1 MRRTDPRIRQT
12 LNQIS
17 QNIESANLSTQASIF
32 NFSQKYLSP
41 CLASLQSCLEASC
54 QPCFT
59 ARDEQRRPHRNARR
73 GREGFGF
80 DFYDNWDE
88 DETEWGNDELDRLL
102 AGSDELPGKYGGM
115 SYGSRGT
122 RRKSFGL
129 PKDGGADPTVV
140 PSSSMFGFL
149 EGLPW
154 KLGSRGVK
162 YRPSAADL
170 QENVGRKRGEDEPL
184 VEESEESGVEGGRGR
199 HGRKRSGTTTSRS
212 TNNSLSSRGD
222 LLPSD
227 DEDDAVPIDDEF
239 AIMLGRRTTGTA
251 SDDHSSRKNRGKGP
265 NASRASTKT
274 VSSRGTKSTKDGRRA
289 NSTSTGKDS
298 HATETAGVEDDD
310 EVPTLKDLKQEEERL
325 FREEEAEVERRRQA
339 AQQLALQRGMANR
352 ENEASGAEEP
362 SNVQQ
367 GEALDVPADETPL
380 GKSGTHDPSPETHDP
395 DTRSTGSLSLPND
408 GSNTEPKPPDEPA

>member
-1 MRRTDPRIRQT
+1 MRRNDPRIRQT

-32 NFSQKYLSP
+32 TFSQKYLSP

-102 AGSDELPGKYGGM
+102 AGSDEQPGKYGGM
-115 SYGSRGT
+115 SYGSRGV

-154 KLGSRGVK
+154 KFGSKGVK

-184 VEESEESGVEGGRGR
+184 VEESEESGFEGRRGR
-199 HGRKRSGTTTSRS
+199 HGRKRSGTATSGS

-239 AIMLGRRTTGTA
+239 AIMLGRRTAGTA
-251 SDDHSSRKNRGKGP
+251 SDDHSSRNNRGKGP
-265 NASRASTKT
+265 SASRASTKT
-274 VSSRGTKSTKDGRRA
+274 ASSRATKSTKNKRRA
-289 NSTSTGKDS
+289 TSTSTGKES
-298 HATETAGVEDDD
+298 HATETAEIEDED
-310 EVPTLKDLKQEEERL
+310 EVRMLNDLKHEEERL
-325 FREEEAEVERRRQA
+325 RREEEAEVERRRQA
-339 AQQLALQRGMANR
+339 AQQLALQRGMTGR
-352 ENEASGAEEP
+352 KNEASNAEEP
-362 SNVQQ
+362 LTEQE
-367 GEALDVPADETPL
+367 EAPNIPADEPPFGESDTREPQP
-380 GKSGTHDPSPETHDP
+380 GTHDPSI
-395 DTRSTGSLSLPND
+395 RSTGSIPPPDN
-408 GSNTEPKPPDEPA
+408 GSIVEPKPPGEPA